1 MSYPAGLTI
10 TSRNLL
16 TYYLNHKKK
25 HPHAPCFVPKMPMQ
39 KSRLN
44 EYFRAIDVLEE
55 RGYLRVERSA
65 PNYTGWIMLAPVEV
79 TQ

>member
-1 MSYPAGLTI
+1 MSKPGGLTI

-25 HPHAPCFVPKMPMQ
+25 YPNAPCFVPKIPMQ
-39 KSRLN
+39 NSRLKDYVN
-44 EYFRAIDVLEE
+44 AMNTLEE

-65 PNYTGWIMLAPVEV
+65 PNYTGWILLAPVEAK
-79 TQ
+79 Q